1 HSLGFGDDDVRDGGS
16 DRLVDAVIAWGDADA
31 LLARV
36 RAHLAAGADH
46 VCVQVLPEDPRT
58 LPLPEWRGGAPAPL
72 SSWRAAGGSCREA
85 PGPPR
90 RPPREGGGGGGG
102 HRPRGGGGGG
112 GDPAGQAGGRA

>member
-1 HSLGFGDDDVRDGGS
+1 YLGLPNYLRNLHSLGFGDDDVRDGGS

-58 LPLPEWRGGAPAPL
+58 LPLREWRGRAPPPPSSGRPPGSALCYAPV
-72 SSWRAAGGSCREA
+72 
-85 PGPPR
+85 PPPR
-90 RPPREGGGGGGG
+90 PPPAQG
-102 HRPRGGGGGG
+102 RGG
-112 GDPAGQAGGRA
+112 DRGRAR